1 MIYFLD
7 SMATI
12 DNTSGIPSYLHMMKH
27 VYRSKNPEGN
37 YKSIINT
44 DIVLTIS
51 HHRHNHCLEGIS
63 CKRAI
68 EEQIANSQHY
78 RKDCAPNKFNNVS
91 CDNLKA
97 TTIQDTRV
105 WRHLETVIKN
115 TNIAL
120 QNIHFI

>member
-1 MIYFLD
+1 MVYFLD
-7 SMATI
+7 TMATFENI
-12 DNTSGIPSYLHMMKH
+12 SGIPSFLHMMKH

-37 YKSIINT
+37 FKSISNT
-44 DIVLTIS
+44 DIVLTIG
-51 HHRHNHCLEGIS
+51 HHRHIHCLEGIS
-63 CKRAI
+63 CKGAR
-68 EEQIANSQHY
+68 EGIANSQHY

-91 CDNLKA
+91 CNKLKA

-120 QNIHFI
+120 QNIIFNN